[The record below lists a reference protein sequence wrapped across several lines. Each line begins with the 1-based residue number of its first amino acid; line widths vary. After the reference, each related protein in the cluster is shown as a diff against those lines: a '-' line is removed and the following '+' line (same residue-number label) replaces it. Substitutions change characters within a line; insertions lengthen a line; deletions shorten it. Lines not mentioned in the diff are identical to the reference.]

1 MLKLF
6 IIMWY
11 LDGTV
16 VTYMHKDNMTALQ
29 CSQAARAEAQR
40 LRETDTSN
48 MRDVDVV
55 CGAAKDLVGRIVK

>member
-29 CSQAARAEAQR
+29 CSQAANAEAQR

>member
-11 LDGTV
+11 LDGNV

-29 CSQAARAEAQR
+29 CSQAASHEAQR
-40 LRETDTSN
+40 LRETDTSD

-55 CGAAKDLVGRIVK
+55 CGTAKDLVGKLWK

>member
-16 VTYMHKDNMTALQ
+16 VTYVHKDNMTALQ
-29 CSQAARAEAQR
+29 CSQAANYEAQR

-55 CGAAKDLVGRIVK
+55 CGTAKDLVGRIVK